1 MTGVTKQLALSGPA
15 AVFKMVIS
23 MEVCTGET
31 HAPNIVFKLTST
43 YQFSNLFVL
52 TFYPGKQ
59 TIISKSNPHNSLK
72 TPQNS
77 KFIARVCLVT
87 QLGEAS
93 VKC

>member
-31 HAPNIVFKLTST
+31 HCPKHFVQTDIYISIFKSFCLDFLSW
-43 YQFSNLFVL
+43 
-52 TFYPGKQ
+52 KH
-59 TIISKSNPHNSLK
+59 TIISKNNPHNSLK